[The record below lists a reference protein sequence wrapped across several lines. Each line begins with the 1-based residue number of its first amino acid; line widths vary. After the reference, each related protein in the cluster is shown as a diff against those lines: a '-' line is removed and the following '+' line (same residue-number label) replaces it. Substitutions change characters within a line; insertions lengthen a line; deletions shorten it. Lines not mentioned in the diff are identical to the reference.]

1 MRPLTRYEAA
11 PDIELS
17 GPRERLWYACYTR
30 SRHEKRVAETLKVR
44 GFEAYLPLVSR
55 TSHWHDRDKT
65 ILWPLYPG
73 YVFAQLH
80 ESDFSA
86 VMDIAGV
93 ASLVG
98 SRGRPL
104 PIEDGDIDT
113 VRRVES
119 LIAQT
124 GQMPAAEPLVDEGQ
138 EVRIVSGPLAG
149 SVGTVLQVRGG
160 KRVLIQVGL
169 PAIGQGVKLELDAHD
184 LHSVLPRGTQ
194 AVGA

>member
-1 MRPLTRYEAA
+1 MTRYEAA
-11 PDIELS
+11 PDLELS
-17 GPRERLWYACYTR
+17 APRARLWYACYTR
-30 SRHEKRVAETLKVR
+30 SRHEKRVAETLKAR
-44 GFEAYLPLVSR
+44 GFETYLPLVSR

-73 YVFAQLH
+73 YVFALLH

-93 ASLVG
+93 AALVG

-104 PIEDGDIDT
+104 PLDDGDIET

-124 GQMPAAEPLVDEGQ
+124 GQVPAAEPLVDEGE

-149 SVGTVLQVRGG
+149 SAGTVLQVRGRG
-160 KRVLIQVGL
+160 RVLIQVGL
-169 PAIGQGVKLELDAHD
+169 TAIGQGVKLELDAHD
-184 LHSVLPRGTQ
+184 LHSVLPRDPQ